1 MENKI
6 VIAVIGCGRIAQNAH
21 FPAFSQMDNI
31 RVKYACDLIEEKANA
46 MKEKYAFVENVI
58 TDYKIALA
66 DNEVDCVYVL
76 TPNYAHYT
84 VTMDALRAGKH
95 VFCEKPITVNYA
107 LSKEMEEEAEKQNKI
122 LNIGVCNRFNKS
134 VEMLEEMNREGK
146 FGNIYHVYCS
156 FRAFRSIP
164 GLGGDFTT
172 KSQSGGGVLIDWG
185 VHFLDLILYVLG
197 GAKIRNLTCDA
208 YCEMAKGYRY
218 FKLCRIEKYKNTGKK
233 FSRDIFFKESDY
245 FDNFGM
251 TRNSEDYHIKLQLFG
266 AAAMYV
272 KDYIYGKNQKI
283 TNGEN
288 GSTILEVD
296 LRYKSNVVRFV
307 MQFVGEC
314 KVIEPEWLKEDV
326 KNTCLRIINSL

>member
-1 MENKI
+1 MSSTEVNKRYNLLNEAI
-6 VIAVIGCGRIAQNAH
+6 KKG
-21 FPAFSQMDNI
+21 
-31 RVKYACDLIEEKANA
+31 L
-46 MKEKYAFVENVI
+46 VI
-58 TDYKIALA
+58 TIDYLSN
-66 DNEVDCVYVL
+66 DNVVRSRNIQPYKLYMYNNQWFVL
-76 TPNYAHYT
+76 
-84 VTMDALRAGKH
+84 
-95 VFCEKPITVNYA
+95 
-107 LSKEMEEEAEKQNKI
+107 
-122 LNIGVCNRFNKS
+122 
-134 VEMLEEMNREGK
+134 
-146 FGNIYHVYCS
+146 
-156 FRAFRSIP
+156 
-164 GLGGDFTT
+164 
-172 KSQSGGGVLIDWG
+172 
-185 VHFLDLILYVLG
+185 
-197 GAKIRNLTCDA
+197 A

-251 TRNSEDYHIKLQLFG
+251 TRNSKDYHIKLQLFG

-314 KVIEPEWLKEDV
+314 KVLEPEWLKEDV

>member
-1 MENKI
+1 MGKTAKCLQMLQELNTGRTYKI
-6 VIAVIGCGRIAQNAH
+6 SELAEILHTNPRNVIEYKEELNSLNDELDSPSGCYIISTSGKYGGYTLNGNAVIPALRLNDDEKNSLIKAYSYIKARNDFPEAPYFLNAIKKCM
-21 FPAFSQMDNI
+21 S
-31 RVKYACDLIEEKANA
+31 RLEIEDKDSEETLVVDRYPLA
-46 MKEKYAFVENVI
+46 MSSTEVNKRYNLLNEAIKKRLVI
-58 TDYKIALA
+58 TIDYLSN
-66 DNEVDCVYVL
+66 DNVVRSRNIQPYKLYMYNNQWFVL
-76 TPNYAHYT
+76 
-84 VTMDALRAGKH
+84 
-95 VFCEKPITVNYA
+95 
-107 LSKEMEEEAEKQNKI
+107 
-122 LNIGVCNRFNKS
+122 
-134 VEMLEEMNREGK
+134 
-146 FGNIYHVYCS
+146 
-156 FRAFRSIP
+156 
-164 GLGGDFTT
+164 
-172 KSQSGGGVLIDWG
+172 
-185 VHFLDLILYVLG
+185 
-197 GAKIRNLTCDA
+197 A
-208 YCEMAKGYRY
+208 YCELAKGYRY